1 MVIRNDE
8 ISKMLCTLSFRN
20 ILTNLD
26 EKEKSLFLMRRKTIG
41 YPIFAI

>member
-8 ISKMLCTLSFRN
+8 ISKMLRTLSFRN

-26 EKEKSLFLMRRKTIG
+26 EKNHYF
-41 YPIFAI
+41 